1 MIHSIIDISEHAV
14 VSLYKAYRLSV
25 AQFFARTEFVP
36 IEQIDGLTMFFCIM
50 SRIPESDIFH
60 LG

>member
-1 MIHSIIDISEHAV
+1 MINSNIDISEHAV

-36 IEQIDGLTMFFCIM
+36 IEQMDGLTMFFCM
-50 SRIPESDIFH
+50 KLRRPESDIFH